1 MEFQER
7 TTEVDIQKIWMFP
20 AKYVEKRDNKHVIK
34 VVISDDKYEVRIFDS
49 YACEGIENPNLLFFS
64 ILTGVGI
71 LQVNFIDANKYNTL
85 FKKKWN
91 ILFD

>member
-7 TTEVDIQKIWMFP
+7 TAEIDIQKIWMFP
-20 AKYVEKRDNKHVIK
+20 AKYVEKRDDKHLINVLIN
-34 VVISDDKYEVRIFDS
+34 DEYCQVRIFDS
-49 YACEGIENPNLLFFS
+49 YACEGISNPNLLFLGV
-64 ILTGVGI
+64 ITGVGI
-71 LQVNFIDANKYNTL
+71 LQVNFIDANEYSEL

>member
-7 TTEVDIQKIWMFP
+7 TAEISIEKIWMFP
-20 AKYVEKRDNKHVIK
+20 AKYVEKRDNKHLIK
-34 VVISDDKYEVRIFDS
+34 VLISNQKYEVRVFDS
-49 YACEGIENPNLLFFS
+49 YLCEGITNPDLLF
-64 ILTGVGI
+64 IGIMTGVGI
-71 LQVNFIDANKYNTL
+71 LQVNFSDANNYSVL